1 MKKTKELAF
10 LNFLKHTTPTI
21 IDFQN
26 DHVTFS
32 INDLE
37 NKMELDKKEI
47 SNFLAELKNHNFLD
61 ITELSKDTFN
71 IHFHVTYNTLM
82 DFINPHDIDEILE
95 DIYYFI
101 SKYSFELNFDFVSK
115 SIFDAT
121 KEIYPLIKNDPNCDI
136 SPIIRK
142 SIIALSK
149 KAHIEL
155 YFAKLLFSLSD
166 KIEDVD
172 QKIYENIF
180 YYFLTLP
187 YEDNPFITTLLLS
200 KVFIQ
205 IEAINNGVTWDKV
218 LDFNSDTT
226 VAELEKIF
234 N

>member
-10 LNFLKHTTPTI
+10 LNFLKHTTPNI

-32 INDLE
+32 IKDLE
-37 NKMELDKKEI
+37 SKMELDKKTI
-47 SNFLAELKNHNFLD
+47 SDFLTELKKHNFLD
-61 ITELSKDTFN
+61 ITELSKDTFD
-71 IHFHVTYNTLM
+71 IYFHVTYNTLM

-95 DIYYFI
+95 EIYYFI
-101 SKYSFELNFDFVSK
+101 SKYSFDLNFNFVSK
-115 SIFDAT
+115 SLFETAET
-121 KEIYPLIKNDPNCDI
+121 IYPLIQKDPNYDI
-136 SPIIRK
+136 SPIIRQ
-142 SIIALSK
+142 SIKNFSQK
-149 KAHIEL
+149 THVEL

-166 KIEDVD
+166 KIDDVD

-187 YEDNPFITTLLLS
+187 YEDNPFITTLFLS

-205 IEAINNGVTWDKV
+205 IEAISNGITWDKV
-218 LDFNSDTT
+218 LDFNCDTT
-226 VAELEKIF
+226 VTELEKIF